1 MNILDVRNLSVT
13 LTRASSEPVA
23 ALTDVSLRLEPGEV
37 LGLVGESGAGKTMLG
52 RAIAGL
58 LPESARVSGQL
69 LVADRDVTQMSAP
82 ELQQHRGKGVAICF
96 QNPRTTLNPVR
107 RVGDQV
113 EDRLRVHGSNDRW
126 SARALFEAVGIRE
139 PDRRLRAYPH
149 ELSGGMAQR
158 VMIALALACSP
169 KIMIADEPT
178 TGLDV
183 TLARGVL
190 RLFRSIAEEQQTAI
204 VLISHDLPA
213 IAEICDRV
221 AVLYAGCVAEVG
233 PTRTVI
239 NAPTH
244 PYTAALLEAAPDV
257 SGKATRT
264 LSGHMPSLSQ
274 PPTGCPFAPRCP
286 LRRDVCVQSRPPL
299 IGVGEDHLSACLFA
313 PEHKAE
319 GTDLTQTLPASVR
332 THSSAERDDDA
343 GLSVKDLEVT
353 FRAQFGRGG
362 FKALRGVSLQARR
375 GETLGIVG
383 ESGSGKST
391 LARVVLGLIQPSA
404 GTVRVGDTD
413 LASLSRRD
421 LRALRTR
428 VQMVF
433 QDPIDTLNPRRTVE
447 ATLKDSLGL
456 LNLSSSEIDQR
467 IDWALERVGLDRTLR
482 SRRRHEI
489 SGGQAQRVGI
499 ARALVPDPE
508 IVVFD
513 EPTSALDAT
522 VQAQILALIES
533 LMNERDR
540 TYLFISHD
548 LATIRTVADTVA
560 VLYLGKIV
568 ETGSVEDVFERPMH
582 PYTQGLLS
590 SVTSLHGAATARR
603 IELRHELDLS
613 DVANGCPLAPRCPF
627 ALEPCRTEPQE
638 LVEYEAGHR
647 AACWRVPE
655 VGSVATPVEGGD
667 PVRS

>member
-1 MNILDVRNLSVT
+1 
-13 LTRASSEPVA
+13 
-23 ALTDVSLRLEPGEV
+23 
-37 LGLVGESGAGKTMLG
+37 MLG

-58 LPESARVSGQL
+58 LPESAIAQGEL
-69 LVADRDVTQMSAP
+69 LVADRDVLQMSAAH
-82 ELQQHRGKGVAICF
+82 LQEHRGKRVAICF

-113 EDRLRVHGSNDRW
+113 EDRLHIHDSRHRW

-139 PDRRLRAYPH
+139 PERRLRAFPH

-158 VMIALALACSP
+158 VMISLALACSP
-169 KIMIADEPT
+169 SVMIADEPT

-221 AVLYAGCVAEVG
+221 AVLYAGCLAEVG

-239 NAPTH
+239 NSPTH

-264 LSGHMPSLSQ
+264 LSGIMPSLAQ
-274 PPTGCPFAPRCP
+274 PPAACPFAPRCP
-286 LRRDVCVQSRPPL
+286 LRQEACVETRPPL
-299 IGVGEDHLSACLFA
+299 VGLTEGHLSACLFA
-313 PEHKAE
+313 SQHKAE
-319 GTDLTQTLPASVR
+319 GTNLTQALPASVR
-332 THSSAERDDDA
+332 THSLEDRHDDVALLVDN
-343 GLSVKDLEVT
+343 LEVT

-404 GTVRVGDTD
+404 GSVRIGGTE

-447 ATLKDSLGL
+447 ATLKDSLRL
-456 LNLSSSEIDQR
+456 LDLSSGEIDRR

-482 SRRRHEI
+482 SRRRNEI

-560 VLYLGKIV
+560 VLYLGKIL

-590 SVTSLHGAATARR
+590 SVTSLHGASTARH
-603 IELRHELDLS
+603 IELRHELELS
-613 DVANGCPLAPRCPF
+613 DVTSGCPLAPRCPF
-627 ALEPCRTEPQE
+627 ALEPCRTDPQE

-647 AACWRVPE
+647 AACWRIPE
-655 VGSVATPVEGGD
+655 VGSVATAVQGGD
-667 PVRS
+667 PVPS

>member
-1 MNILDVRNLSVT
+1 MSLMEARDLSVT
-13 LTRASSEPVA
+13 LTRAVGDDVA
-23 ALTDVSLRLEPGEV
+23 ALNDVSLTLEPGEV

-58 LPESARVSGQL
+58 LPESAVTSGEL
-69 LVADRDVTQMSAP
+69 IVAGRDVLQMSGA
-82 ELQQHRGKGVAICF
+82 ELQRHRGKRVAVCF

-107 RVGDQV
+107 RVGAQV
-113 EDRLRVHGSNDRW
+113 EDRLSIHDGGKRW
-126 SARALFEAVGIRE
+126 TARALFEAVGIRE
-139 PDRRLRAYPH
+139 PERRLRAYPH

-169 KIMIADEPT
+169 SVMIADEPT

-190 RLFRSIAEEQQTAI
+190 RLFRSIAEEQETSI

-221 AVLYAGCVAEVG
+221 AVLYAGCLAEIG
-233 PTRTVI
+233 PTDTVI
-239 NAPTH
+239 NSPSH
-244 PYTAALLEAAPDV
+244 PYTAALLAAAPDV
-257 SGKATRT
+257 SGNATRT
-264 LSGHMPSLSQ
+264 LGGNMPSLSE
-274 PPTGCPFAPRCP
+274 PPVACPFAPRCP
-286 LRRDVCVQSRPPL
+286 VRRETCFETRPEL
-299 IGVGEDHLSACLFA
+299 IVVADGQESACLFA
-313 PEHKAE
+313 LEHKAKD
-319 GTDLTQTLPASVR
+319 TNLIQALPASTR
-332 THSSAERDDDA
+332 LHSMSTLDDDVPLA
-343 GLSVKDLEVT
+343 VDNLEVT
-353 FRAQFGRGG
+353 FRGQFGRSG
-362 FKALRGVSLQARR
+362 FKALRGVSLRARR

-404 GTVRVGDTD
+404 GSVRVGGTD

-421 LRALRTR
+421 LRALRAR

-456 LNLSSSEIDQR
+456 LDVSPAEIDRR

-482 SRRRHEI
+482 RRRRHEI

-560 VLYLGKIV
+560 VLYLGKIM
-568 ETGSVEDVFERPMH
+568 ETGSVEAVFERPMH

-590 SVTSLHGAATARR
+590 SVTSLHGASAARHV
-603 IELRHELDLS
+603 ELRNELELS
-613 DVANGCPLAPRCPF
+613 DVLNGCPLAPRCPL
-627 ALEPCRTEPQE
+627 ALEPCRTDLQE

-655 VGSVATPVEGGD
+655 VGSVASAPRRD
-667 PVRS
+667 PVPS